1 MDTPLNIKTEN
12 YLLSSMIKIKDLI
25 AFALKYNLTSLS
37 ITDNNMYGVMEF
49 YDACIKNNIKPIV
62 GLEIKIDSLIII
74 LYAKNY
80 NGYKNLLKITSNKID
95 LLFLSKYASD
105 LICILPF
112 ESSSL
117 YEQLKN
123 IYEDIFISFKN

>member
-62 GLEIKIDSLIII
+62 GLETKVDNLIIF
-74 LYAKNY
+74 YM
-80 NGYKNLLKITSNKID
+80 LKIIMAIRTYLKSLRIK
-95 LLFLSKYASD
+95 
-105 LICILPF
+105 LICYFFRNMHLILSVF
-112 ESSSL
+112 YHLNRVL
-117 YEQLKN
+117 YMN
-123 IYEDIFISFKN
+123 N